1 MAADRKGN
9 KGGKG
14 MAHTSGVREIERDG
28 FLERIRARL
37 RGLSFVEEQA
47 LLRSVDELVS
57 QYTADHESDEERQ
70 LWIRNEER
78 KAVGRRELMSGCLTF
93 EEAAEL
99 LELSSHA
106 LRMRINRGKI
116 ISLRDGSDHFIP
128 RWQFD
133 LSASDRMVKGLD
145 RVLKAMESASSDE
158 MKILW
163 LSRPWGG
170 FEGLKPID
178 VLRSGRVDEVIEF
191 AQSLGGGH
199 E

>member
-1 MAADRKGN
+1 
-9 KGGKG
+9 